1 MAAGFYF
8 AQIHHASLVT
18 SQSSGQ
24 EVCHVAEFTF
34 IVGGTKRIKAT
45 FKGDGLK
52 DILKSLG
59 LKQSTGLP
67 ELARLKG
74 KECVV
79 FVSEAPQ
86 LKLGPAEWCIET
98 VFSASGFCREQ
109 ASGA

>member
-8 AQIHHASLVT
+8 AKVHQASLAS

-24 EVCHVAEFTF
+24 GMSYVAEFIF
-34 IVGGTKRIKAT
+34 IVGGTKQIKAT
-45 FKGDGLK
+45 FKGDELK
-52 DILKSLG
+52 DILRSLG
-59 LKQSTGLP
+59 LKTFKGSP
-67 ELARLKG
+67 ELAGLRG

-98 VFSASGFCREQ
+98 VFSVSGFCREQ